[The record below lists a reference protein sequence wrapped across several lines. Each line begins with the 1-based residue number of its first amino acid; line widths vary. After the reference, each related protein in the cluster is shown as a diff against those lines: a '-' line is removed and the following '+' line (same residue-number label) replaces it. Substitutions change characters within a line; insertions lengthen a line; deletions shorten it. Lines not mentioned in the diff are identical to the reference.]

1 MKAALLISGYLRTI
15 KLNLP
20 SIKKFIID
28 KFESTDVYIHITK
41 NEFLE
46 DKYLNPND
54 FSNII
59 KSINLELSPKV
70 ILEENNYHFSEDLK
84 ENIVYNTWFKFYKLN
99 ELKKINENIN
109 GKYDIVIK
117 LRPDVN
123 LQSIQFK
130 KCLDKVHIPKNTIL
144 DKNKLFTPEDPYI
157 CDILAYGSS
166 EYMDLYFKI
175 YENLQHYIKL
185 YGPIS
190 ETLLFHY
197 LNKNKIKYVEEEIK
211 YEVILSMCNIFA
223 ICGDS
228 GSGKTTLGNLLKK
241 YFSNSILLEC
251 DRYHKWERNDE
262 NWKNYTHLNPNAN
275 YICKMQ
281 EDVFNLKIKNSIF
294 QVDYD
299 HNTGKF
305 KQPEKIEKAD
315 NVIVCG
321 LHSLYGDNKHI
332 YNFSIY
338 MDTDDSL
345 KTKWKLDRDVKNRGY
360 TKKKVL
366 KQISDRKKDYKKYIA
381 PQKNDSDIIVNFFEK
396 NDNSLGLNIL
406 VNKKHSIENILT
418 TFSKY
423 NIPYKFT
430 YEKNFKTILFEKYV
444 SCELWNFGIPN
455 EEYLEYY
462 NYIFYIILNLKTYN
476 E

>member
-20 SIKKFIID
+20 SIKKLIVD
-28 KFESTDVYIHITK
+28 NFECTDVYIHITK
-41 NEFLE
+41 NEFSE

-54 FSNII
+54 LTDII
-59 KSINLELSPKV
+59 KSIESELSPKV
-70 ILEENNYHFSEDLK
+70 ILEETNLTFSHDLK
-84 ENIVYNTWFKFYKLN
+84 ENIAYNTWFKFYKLN
-99 ELKKINENIN
+99 RLKKLNEEID

-123 LQSIQFK
+123 LQSIKFK
-130 KCLDKVHIPKNTIL
+130 NCLNKIHIPKNAIV
-144 DKNKLFTPEDPYI
+144 DKNKLFNINDPYL

-166 EYMDLYFKI
+166 ESMDGYFDI
-175 YENLQHYIKL
+175 YHSLKDLIKK
-185 YGPIS
+185 YGPVS

-197 LNKNKIKYVEEEIK
+197 LNKCNFEYIEEEIK

-251 DRYHKWERNDE
+251 DRYHKWERHNE

-275 YICKMQ
+275 FISKMQ

-305 KQPEKIEKAD
+305 KQPEKIENAD

-338 MDTDDSL
+338 MDPDECL
-345 KTKWKLDRDVKNRGY
+345 KTKWKLDRDIKNRGY
-360 TKKKVL
+360 TEEKVL
-366 KQISDRKKDYKKYIA
+366 KQMSDRKNDYKKYIA
-381 PQKNDSDIIVNFFEK
+381 PQKNNSDIIVNFFEK
-396 NDNSLGLNIL
+396 EDSSLGLNIL
-406 VNKKHSIENILT
+406 INKKHQIENILT

-423 NIPYKFT
+423 NIPYKLVL
-430 YEKNFKTILFEKYV
+430 EKNFKLITFDKYV
-444 SCELWNFGIPN
+444 WCELWNFGIPD
-455 EEYLEYY
+455 EEYLKYY
-462 NYIFYIILNLKTYN
+462 NYIFYIILNLKT
-476 E
+476 